1 MEYASTVWD
10 PHLSKDKDS
19 MERIQRRAARWITSS
34 YDQTTSVTAL
44 LQQLQ
49 LEPLEERRRDWRVNR
64 LAFLYKILSEQV
76 AVPPVKLDI
85 IVNDRP
91 VRGSVTQQTPY
102 TTLQDCTTEFQKS
115 FSPRTIPEWN
125 SLPNAIT
132 LAASV
137 SSFRSQLTTSV
148 MSLHP

>member
-1 MEYASTVWD
+1 MSTLLWPLASSAPA
-10 PHLSKDKDS
+10 PHNWGCCGALNT
-19 MERIQRRAARWITSS
+19 ARWITSS

-49 LEPLEERRRDWRVNR
+49 LEPLEERRRVNR
-64 LAFLYKILSEQV
+64 LAFLYKILNKQV

-85 IVNDRP
+85 IMNNRP
-91 VRGSVTQQTPY
+91 VRGSVTQRLHIPR
-102 TTLQDCTTEFQKS
+102 CRTTEFQKS
-115 FSPRTIPEWN
+115 FTPRTIPEWN

-132 LAASV
+132 SAASV

>member
-1 MEYASTVWD
+1 MLD
-10 PHLSKDKDS
+10 HK
-19 MERIQRRAARWITSS
+19 S

-49 LEPLEERRRDWRVNR
+49 LEPLEERRRVNR
-64 LAFLYKILSEQV
+64 LAFLYKILNEQV

-91 VRGSVTQQTPY
+91 VRGSVTQQRLHRPR
-102 TTLQDCTTEFQKS
+102 CRTTEFQKS
-115 FSPRTIPEWN
+115 FTPRTIPEN

-132 LAASV
+132 SAASV